1 MTLGNR
7 RGHPPAGPL
16 KPLVFHILLVLME
29 GERHGYGIV
38 KEVEQRTGDQFKIEP
53 GNLYRTIRTMLG
65 QGLIE
70 DSDARPDADL
80 DDQRRRYFRVTN
92 PGREAAKSEAARL
105 DTLVTLARSQD
116 LLADSPRPRS

>member
-1 MTLGNR
+1 MTSDNPR
-7 RGHPPAGPL
+7 DPAPAGPL

-38 KEVEQRTGDQFKIEP
+38 KEVEERTGDQFKIEP
-53 GNLYRTIRTMLG
+53 GNLYRTIRTMLD

-70 DSDARPDADL
+70 ESDARPDSDL

-92 PGREAAKSEAARL
+92 PGRDAAKSEAVRL
-105 DTLVTLARSQD
+105 ETLVTLARSQD
-116 LLADSPRPRS
+116 LLADSPRPR

>member
-1 MTLGNR
+1 MTPGNR
-7 RGHPPAGPL
+7 RGSLPASPL

-38 KEVEQRTGDQFKIEP
+38 KEVEQRTGDHLKIEP
-53 GNLYRTIRTMLG
+53 GNLYRTIRTMLD

-70 DSDARPDADL
+70 ESDARPDSEL

-92 PGREAAKSEAARL
+92 MGRDAAKSEAARL
-105 DTLVTLARSQD
+105 DTLVTLARAQD
-116 LLADSPRPRS
+116 LLADSPRSRS